1 MDMRQIIRDEM
12 QRRQWSQSELARR
25 CGLLRHRVC
34 EYLNGTRDVY
44 VETLVRI
51 LDALEL
57 EVRPR
62 RWRKG
67 R

>member
-1 MDMRQIIRDEM
+1 MRQVIRDEM

-34 EYLNGTRDVY
+34 EYLNGGRDIY
-44 VETLVRI
+44 VETLVRV
-51 LDALEL
+51 LDAMEL

-62 RWRKG
+62 RRRKA